1 MKHFPSLL
9 RHLSLLLVGSAV
21 VLACKKDI
29 PDIGPQSSPV
39 TGINGTWKLAKVELE
54 DLSLPIP
61 EKMDVSSYYTS
72 ASSQL
77 TVQFDYASK
86 TYQVLDEGQAI
97 NFFGNGGT
105 WEYDNYEFPTTLTLY
120 TSGSDTIGLNLL
132 NMVRSYDPQMGVVL
146 SRTKCDAPSVNYEMT
161 FNRQ

>member
-1 MKHFPSLL
+1 MKHFPLIL
-9 RHLSLLLVGSAV
+9 RNLPLLLAGMALV
-21 VLACKKDI
+21 VACKKDI

-39 TGINGTWKLAKVELE
+39 TGINGTWRLTKVELE

-77 TVQFDYASK
+77 TVQFDYSAR
-86 TYQVLDEGQAI
+86 TYQVTDQGQAI
-97 NFFGNGGT
+97 NFFGTGGT
-105 WEYDNYEFPTTLTLY
+105 WEFDNYDFPTSLTLY
-120 TSGSDTIGLNLL
+120 TSASDTVNLDLL
-132 NMVRSYDPQMGVVL
+132 NMVRSYDPQLGVRY
-146 SRTKCDAPSVNYEMT
+146 SRVKCDAPSVNYEIT